1 MSNGQIVDIAQR
13 AMFIVAE
20 VGGPILV
27 TCLVVGLIVSIFE
40 TATQIHEQSL
50 SFVPKI
56 VVVLLLLV
64 VAGGWMVSK
73 LSDFTREIFTAVAK
87 M

>member
-1 MSNGQIVDIAQR
+1 MNNGQIIDIAQR
-13 AMFIVAE
+13 AMYVAA
-20 VGGPILV
+20 VIGGPILV
-27 TCLVVGLIVSIFE
+27 ACLVVGLIVSIFE

-56 VVVLLLLV
+56 VVVLLLLA
-64 VAGGWMVSK
+64 VAGGWMVAK
-73 LSDFTREIFTAVAK
+73 LSDFTREIFTAVAR